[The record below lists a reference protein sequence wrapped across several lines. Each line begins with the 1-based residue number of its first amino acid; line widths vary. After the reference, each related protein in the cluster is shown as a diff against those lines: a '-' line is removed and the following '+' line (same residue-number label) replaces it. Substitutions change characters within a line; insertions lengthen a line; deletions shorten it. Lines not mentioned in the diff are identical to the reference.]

1 VNGIPRSAEE
11 ITLFDLRGRPIAYIS
26 MDSDM
31 TIHMWDG
38 EPVAY
43 LLVQNGIHHVYGFD
57 GSHLG
62 WFEDGVVRG
71 RTGDI
76 VGFIKGAVDIETE
89 IEPLKGLKALRPL
102 RSLREFPQLKP
113 IYTGRGSVVP
123 LSLFL
128 KRVAD

>member
-1 VNGIPRSAEE
+1 
-11 ITLFDLRGRPIAYIS
+11 

-43 LLVQNGIHHVYGFD
+43 LVVQNGIHHVYGFD

-102 RSLREFPQLKP
+102 RSLPEFPQLKP
-113 IYTGRGSVVP
+113 MCTDRWSVVP